1 MQRYTHEKLWLWSP
15 TGTKQYMAP
24 EMFNGIYNEIVDIWA
39 TGIIAFEMLV
49 GELPFKSS
57 FEKNLIDEIR

>member
-1 MQRYTHEKLWLWSP
+1 
-15 TGTKQYMAP
+15 MAP

-49 GELPFKSS
+49 GKLPFKSS